1 MSQRRAILMTG
12 GSGFIGA
19 QIRVEL
25 KEAGYAVRNLGRNE
39 SLPCRWSLGEQP
51 DARVFQGV
59 GVLIHCAYDMTL
71 SKWDDIRQV
80 NVEGTEKLLA
90 AAAAADVA
98 RIILISS
105 IAAFEGCQSMYG
117 RAKLAC
123 EGIANHHDA
132 VILRPGMVWGEDSG
146 GVYAAMERWVQSLP
160 MTPVLVP
167 SPSFYMCHV
176 QDLVDLIVELVS
188 QPGWKPEVLTAGYP
202 APLRFD
208 QVVQELQ
215 RRQQI
220 RKPLLRLPWRLPW
233 LACKAFE
240 TVGLRP
246 PFRSDGLLGLMKSNP
261 SPNFSA
267 LKSHETSFRSFTN
280 D

>member
-1 MSQRRAILMTG
+1 
-12 GSGFIGA
+12 
-19 QIRVEL
+19 
-25 KEAGYAVRNLGRNE
+25 
-39 SLPCRWSLGEQP
+39 
-51 DARVFQGV
+51 
-59 GVLIHCAYDMTL
+59 
-71 SKWDDIRQV
+71 
-80 NVEGTEKLLA
+80 
-90 AAAAADVA
+90 
-98 RIILISS
+98 
-105 IAAFEGCQSMYG
+105 
-117 RAKLAC
+117 
-123 EGIANHHDA
+123 
-132 VILRPGMVWGEDSG
+132 
-146 GVYAAMERWVQSLP
+146 
-160 MTPVLVP
+160 
-167 SPSFYMCHV
+167 MCHV